1 MRSLFAVA
9 SRRSS
14 PPAPSVGVID
24 PVGSSLIAG
33 LPPAREAAVMRSIKF
48 EFVLNLKTAQTR
60 ALSAGFLGRA
70 SRLSVGRRSRG
81 AVFLRWRSAPI
92 THAIGAKP
100 HTHWPFVERRRDP
113 AQ

>member
-48 EFVLNLKTAQTR
+48 EFTAKTR

>member
-1 MRSLFAVA
+1 MMVSTTNESRDREQAEGRREAALREAAMRSLFAVA

-48 EFVLNLKTAQTR
+48 EFTAKTR

-70 SRLSVGRRSRG
+70 SRL
-81 AVFLRWRSAPI
+81 
-92 THAIGAKP
+92 
-100 HTHWPFVERRRDP
+100 
-113 AQ
+113 